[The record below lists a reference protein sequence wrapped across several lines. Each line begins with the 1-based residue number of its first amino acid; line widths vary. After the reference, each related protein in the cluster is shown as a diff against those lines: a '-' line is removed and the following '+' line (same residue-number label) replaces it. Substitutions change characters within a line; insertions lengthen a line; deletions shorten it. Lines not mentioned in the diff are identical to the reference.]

1 MSHLKL
7 RRGDT
12 RAWLRFL
19 SGVRALVVQYWP
31 GMKQMLLFPDPRP
44 LVERLGADF
53 FRRAPE
59 SPGVYLMRDAAETVV
74 YVGKAKNLRKR
85 LASYR
90 VANPERLRR
99 RHLRLLRSV
108 ARIELEACADEA
120 SALAREA
127 ELLLQLRPKF
137 NRAGTW
143 PAQPRFLAWRTS
155 DAGLEM
161 TLTPSALPDWQSQ
174 GPLGA
179 GAFYLRAS
187 LLRLLWCAFHP
198 EHGIAEL
205 PEGWFHNRFPEVAV
219 VPAGNAALPSLE
231 TATTLLRNFFAGQSE
246 PLIEWVQRATASQS
260 RPFDA
265 AVREADLE
273 TLKQF
278 V

>member
-1 MSHLKL
+1 
-7 RRGDT
+7 
-12 RAWLRFL
+12 
-19 SGVRALVVQYWP
+19 
-31 GMKQMLLFPDPRP
+31 MLLFPDPRP
-44 LVERLGADF
+44 LVERLGVEF

-59 SPGVYLMRDAAETVV
+59 GAGVYLMRDAAENVV

-108 ARIELEACADEA
+108 VRIEFQTCADEA

-143 PAQPRFLAWRTS
+143 PGQPRYLHWRTG
-155 DAGLEM
+155 AGELEM
-161 TLTPSALPDWQSQ
+161 TINASAQLDWSSH

-187 LLRLLWCAFHP
+187 LLRLIWCALNP
-198 EHGIAEL
+198 ELGIASL
-205 PEGWFHNRFPEVAV
+205 PEGWFHNRFPDVAV
-219 VPAGNAALPSLE
+219 LPAQGSAYASLKIASE
-231 TATTLLRNFFAGQSE
+231 HLQRFFAGQPE
-246 PLIEWVQRATASQS
+246 PLLEWLQEATAGQN
-260 RPFDA
+260 RPFEA